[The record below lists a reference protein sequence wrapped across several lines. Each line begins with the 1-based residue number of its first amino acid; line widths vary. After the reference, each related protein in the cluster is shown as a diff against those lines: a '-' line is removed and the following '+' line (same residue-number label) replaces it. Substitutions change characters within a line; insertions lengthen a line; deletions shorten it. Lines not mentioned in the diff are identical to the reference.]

1 MKNLLIILATLLL
14 TANVFANT
22 PEKIS
27 YQAVLRDIDGN
38 LITKT
43 NITMRVS
50 LLQGSATGTAVYVE
64 EHKPTTNI
72 NGLVSLEIGK
82 GTSEYNFSSIDWA
95 NGPYFI

>member
-43 NITMRVS
+43 N
-50 LLQGSATGTAVYVE
+50 
-64 EHKPTTNI
+64 K
-72 NGLVSLEIGK
+72 LEIPR
-82 GTSEYNFSSIDWA
+82 Y
-95 NGPYFI
+95 